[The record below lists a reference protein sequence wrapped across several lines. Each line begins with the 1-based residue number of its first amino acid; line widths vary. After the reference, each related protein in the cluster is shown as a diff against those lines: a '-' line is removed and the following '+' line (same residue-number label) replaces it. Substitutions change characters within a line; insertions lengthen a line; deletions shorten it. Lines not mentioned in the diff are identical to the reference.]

1 MTKALA
7 LISGG
12 LDSILAA
19 KAIKDMG
26 VDVVGVYF
34 KTPFCLR
41 KKKNI
46 ATPTELAKELSQN
59 SGIELKMVEL
69 SEEFLEIVR
78 HPKHGYGKNI
88 NPCIDCKILML
99 RKAKEMMESLGA
111 SFLISGEV
119 LGQRPMSQHHP
130 ALDIISQEA
139 EVEGLL
145 LRPLSAKHL
154 EPTVPEQK
162 GWVDREKLF
171 DFTGRT
177 RRPQME
183 LAVMLGVIDYP
194 NASGGCLLTDPLF
207 TKRLRDL
214 MKFGSYDMDNV
225 ALLKVGR
232 HYRFAHDAKL
242 VVGRDE
248 AENID
253 IEKLARDGD
262 ILFAPPEDLAGPSAL
277 ARGNFSREQL
287 KLSAGIIAR
296 YCDLAGKLSIDISY
310 RKLPDSAW
318 QTINATALS
327 DAESEKYR
335 L

>member
-1 MTKALA
+1 MKALA

-19 KAIKDMG
+19 KAVKDLG
-26 VDVVGVYF
+26 IDVAGVYF

-41 KKKNI
+41 KKKSNT
-46 ATPTELAKELSQN
+46 TPTELAHQLSRN
-59 SGIELKMVEL
+59 AGIELEIVEL
-69 SEEFLEIVR
+69 CQEFLDIVKL
-78 HPKHGYGKNI
+78 PKHGYGKNI

-99 RKAKEMMESLGA
+99 KKAKEMMPSLGA

-119 LGQRPMSQHHP
+119 VGQRPMSQHHP
-130 ALDIISQEA
+130 ALEMISREA

-145 LRPLSAKHL
+145 LRPLSAKLL
-154 EPTVPEQK
+154 EPTIAEQN
-162 GWVDREKLF
+162 GWIDREKLF

-207 TKRLRDL
+207 SKRLRDL
-214 MKFGSYDMDNV
+214 MKYATYDMVNV

-232 HYRFAHDAKL
+232 HYRFSPEAKL
-242 VVGRDE
+242 IVGRDE
-248 AENID
+248 IENTD
-253 IEKLARDGD
+253 IEQMAQAGD
-262 ILFAPPEDLAGPSAL
+262 LLFVPPPDLAGPSAL
-277 ARGNFSREQL
+277 ARGNFNEEMI
-287 KLSAGIIAR
+287 KLSAGIVAR
-296 YCDLAGKLSIDISY
+296 YSDIADKPTVPISY
-310 RKLPDSAW
+310 RKFPEPEWQVIDAAAVPDS
-318 QTINATALS
+318 
-327 DAESEKYR
+327 ESEKYR

>member
-1 MTKALA
+1 MKAIA

-19 KAIKDMG
+19 KVIKDMG
-26 VDVVGVYF
+26 IDVVGVYF

-41 KKKNI
+41 KKKDI
-46 ATPTELAKELSQN
+46 TTPTELAKELSQN
-59 SGIELKMVEL
+59 AAIELKIVEL
-69 SEEFLEIVR
+69 SDEFLEIVR

-99 RKAKEMMESLGA
+99 SKAKEMMESLGA

-130 ALDIISQEA
+130 ALDMISKEA
-139 EVEGLL
+139 GVEGLL

-154 EPTVPEQK
+154 EPTIPEQK
-162 GWVDREKLF
+162 GWVDRERLF
-171 DFTGRT
+171 DFSGRT

-214 MKFGSYDMDNV
+214 MKFGIYDMQNIS
-225 ALLKVGR
+225 LLKVGR

-242 VVGRDE
+242 IVGRDE

-253 IEKLARDGD
+253 IEKLAQDND
-262 ILFAPPEDLAGPSAL
+262 ILFVPPEDLAGPSAL
-277 ARGNFSREQL
+277 ARGNFSEEQL

-310 RKLPDSAW
+310 RKLPSPDW
-318 QTINATALS
+318 QVLNVTPVP
-327 DAESEKYR
+327 DEESEKYR

>member
-26 VDVVGVYF
+26 LDVVGVYF
-34 KTPFCLR
+34 KIPFCLH

-46 ATPTELAKELSQN
+46 TTPTELAKELSQN
-59 SGIELKMVEL
+59 AGIELKIVEL

-99 RKAKEMMESLGA
+99 KKAKEMMEVLGA

-130 ALDIISQEA
+130 ALDMISREA
-139 EVEGLL
+139 GVEGLL

-154 EPTVPEQK
+154 EPTIPEQK
-162 GWVDREKLF
+162 GWVDRDKLF

-214 MKFGSYDMDNV
+214 MKFGSYDMANV

-242 VVGRDE
+242 IVGRDE
-248 AENID
+248 AENVD
-253 IEKLARDGD
+253 IEKLAVDGD
-262 ILFAPPEDLAGPSAL
+262 ILFVPPEDLAGPSAL
-277 ARGNFSREQL
+277 ARGNFSDDQL
-287 KLSAGIIAR
+287 KLSVGIIAR

-310 RKLPDSAW
+310 RKLPSTDW
-318 QTINATALS
+318 QVLNVAPVP